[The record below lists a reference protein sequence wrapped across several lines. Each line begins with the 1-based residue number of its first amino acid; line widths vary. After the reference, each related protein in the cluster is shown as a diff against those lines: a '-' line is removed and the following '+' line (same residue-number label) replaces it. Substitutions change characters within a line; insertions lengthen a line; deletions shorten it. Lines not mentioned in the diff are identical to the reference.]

1 MILGFVTFL
10 QAKVDRKD
18 CGGGR
23 NVQKTGNFVQKH
35 KITCFLNKNTYKI
48 VTL

>member
-18 CGGGR
+18 GGGGR
-23 NVQKTGNFVQKH
+23 NVQKTGNFVFLD